1 MRSGSIAELSADE
14 VWAEVRL
21 AIRNLLGH
29 KLRTGMTFGAV
40 VFGVMSLIL
49 SGGFIDDMYIQLRE
63 AVIHSQ
69 FGHVQVNAR
78 GFFEKGARAPDRFL
92 IDDPVPLKARIAGE
106 TGVVDVMAR
115 VSFSGLLNSGRSD
128 RPIVGEGIEP
138 DRERK
143 LGTFVRV
150 ESGRLLEDQDRYA
163 IIVGKGLADALRIKV
178 GDRVTVVAST
188 SGGALNTL
196 DFDVVGVFQ
205 SFSRDYDARAV
216 RIPLAAAQTLLNTDG
231 VNTLVVSLADT
242 LQTPRIAA
250 LLSGQLDSA
259 KFEVKQWNELTDFY
273 DKTVAL
279 YDRQFGVLR
288 LIVLLMVLLGV
299 ANSVN
304 MSVFERVGD
313 FGTMMALG
321 NRRIDVFRLVML
333 ENTVIGLAGSL
344 IGVIAGVLLAWAI
357 SAIGIPMPPPP
368 SSELGYLAQIRVVPR
383 ELALAFVIGVVA
395 TVAAAV
401 LPARRVSRI
410 PVAVALRQ
418 NV

>member
-138 DRERK
+138 DRERT

>member
-1 MRSGSIAELSADE
+1 MLELA
-14 VWAEVRL
+14 V
-21 AIRNLLGH
+21 RNLLGR

-40 VFGVMSLIL
+40 CFGVMSLVL
-49 SGGFIDDMYIQLRE
+49 SGGFIEDMFIQLGE

-78 GFFEKGARAPDRFL
+78 GFFEKGARAPDRFMM
-92 IDDPVPLKARIAGE
+92 DDPGPLKAKIASLP
-106 TGVVDVMAR
+106 GVVDVMAR
-115 VSFSGLLNSGRSD
+115 VSFSGLLGSGRSD
-128 RPIVGEGIEP
+128 RSIIGEGIEP

-143 LGTFVRV
+143 LGTFIRMG
-150 ESGRLLEDQDRYA
+150 SGRALTDGDRYG
-163 IIVGKGLADALRIKV
+163 IIVGQGVAHAARIRV
-178 GDRVTVVAST
+178 GDRVTVMVST

-196 DFDVVGVFQ
+196 DFEVVGTFR

-216 RIPLAAAQTLLNTDG
+216 RIPLAAAQELLNAKG
-231 VNTLVVSLADT
+231 VNTLVVSLAET
-242 LQTPRIAA
+242 RETPRIAA
-250 LLSGQLDSA
+250 LLAGQLDPE
-259 KFEVKQWNELTDFY
+259 KYEVKPWHELTDFY

-321 NRRIDVFRLVML
+321 NRRVDVFRLVML
-333 ENTVIGLAGSL
+333 ENVLIGAAGSL
-344 IGVIAGVLLAWAI
+344 AGVIAGVLLALAI
-357 SAIGIPMPPPP
+357 SAVGIPMPPPP
-368 SSELGYLAQIRVVPR
+368 SSELGYMAQIRILPS
-383 ELALAFVIGVVA
+383 ELALAFVVGFVA
-395 TVAAAV
+395 TVAAA
-401 LPARRVSRI
+401 LFPARRVTRI
-410 PVAVALRQ
+410 PVVDALRQ